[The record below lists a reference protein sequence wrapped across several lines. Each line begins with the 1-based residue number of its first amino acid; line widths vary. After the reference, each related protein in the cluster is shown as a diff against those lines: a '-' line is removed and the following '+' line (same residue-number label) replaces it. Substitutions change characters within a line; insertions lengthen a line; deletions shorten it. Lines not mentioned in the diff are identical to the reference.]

1 MAKLEKTMK
10 NNIASTMT
18 VEEICAKFQYYKDN
32 YQVLLTDPD
41 QKDIIVT
48 DAVSSFWPL
57 GSFTLTLAQLLK
69 LWCSGAWVFSGEYLL
84 LPDHTIKGKQ
94 VKATSHRDLL
104 LFQICGNSL
113 SGTNTCQAW
122 SLSKQEVVSI
132 SIPGAAKYFL
142 KYKNSSDDGLSAVQ
156 LASQLKK

>member
-10 NNIASTMT
+10 SNIASTMT

-32 YQVLLTDPD
+32 YQVLLTDPN

-48 DAVSSFWPL
+48 NAINSFWPL
-57 GSFTLTLAQLLK
+57 GSYTLTLGQLLK
-69 LWCSGAWVFSGEYLL
+69 LWFTGAWVFNGEYLL
-84 LPDHTIKGKQ
+84 LPEHSIKGRQ
-94 VKATSHRDLL
+94 IKAMSHRDLL

-142 KYKNSSDDGLSAVQ
+142 KHKNSSDDGLSAVQ

>member
-18 VEEICAKFQYYKDN
+18 VEEICTKFQYYKDN
-32 YQVLLTDPD
+32 YQALLADPK
-41 QKDIIVT
+41 QNDIIVT
-48 DAVSSFWPL
+48 NAIGSFWPL
-57 GSFTLTLAQLLK
+57 GSYTLTLGQLLK
-69 LWCSGAWVFSGEYLL
+69 LWFSGAWVFSGEYLL
-84 LPDHTIKGKQ
+84 LPDHTIKGRQ

-104 LFQICGNSL
+104 LFQVCGNSL

-142 KYKNSSDDGLSAVQ
+142 KHKHSSGDSLSAAG
-156 LASQLKK
+156 LASQLK

>member
-1 MAKLEKTMK
+1 MAKAEKMMNTK
-10 NNIASTMT
+10 IQTTIT
-18 VEEICAKFQYYKDN
+18 VADICAKLSDYKDH
-32 YQVLLTDPD
+32 YQTITADPD

-69 LWCSGAWVFSGEYLL
+69 LWCSGAWVFSGEYML